1 MFIRDNLFMWP
12 QSHYS
17 LSWLVLNSF
26 LLPQPSVCTYRLR
39 DHNWLLPVLCMQEE
53 TGRGVTC
60 TMRTDY
66 SPESEVSILTNS
78 KGKTHEHAWVLSQ
91 VCCELSGSSQQLWV
105 GYCSCIHPNRTRT
118 APGNQPGAG
127 HTDEWWT
134 ERMGRS
140 SIRVA
145 SLTLQVWLP
154 SSTLLN
160 TVTETLYMLI
170 FPQIIT

>member
-1 MFIRDNLFMWP
+1 MW
-12 QSHYS
+12 
-17 LSWLVLNSF
+17 LRVTIVWAGWLRTPFS
-26 LLPQPSVCTYRLR
+26 CTSRPRAGYRLR

-53 TGRGVTC
+53 TGRGGTC

-78 KGKTHEHAWVLSQ
+78 KGKTHVHAWVLSQ
-91 VCCELSGSSQQLWV
+91 ACRELSGSSQQLWV
-105 GYCSCIHPNRTRT
+105 SYCSCIPTSEQNKEGTWKST
-118 APGNQPGAG
+118 WCS

-134 ERMGRS
+134 ERVGRS
-140 SIRVA
+140 SIR
-145 SLTLQVWLP
+145 SLTLQVGLLL
-154 SSTLLN
+154 STLLN